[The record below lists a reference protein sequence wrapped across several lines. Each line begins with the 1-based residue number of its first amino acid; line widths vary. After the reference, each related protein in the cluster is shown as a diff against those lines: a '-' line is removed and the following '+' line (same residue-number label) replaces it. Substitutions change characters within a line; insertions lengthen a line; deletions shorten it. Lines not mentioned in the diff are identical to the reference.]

1 MFVLLKS
8 LSLILPKG
16 GLLFIVS
23 MAKFFLRP
31 RTARTGPINMEK
43 YHGPDPGPDPGPP
56 DPDPGPPLGTTKK
69 PPTARAGG
77 ATGPLA
83 GRWA

>member
-1 MFVLLKS
+1 
-8 LSLILPKG
+8 
-16 GLLFIVS
+16 
-23 MAKFFLRP
+23 
-31 RTARTGPINMEK
+31 MEK
-43 YHGPDPGPDPGPP
+43 YPGPDPGPDPGPP